1 MTTEAPATIPIR
13 AARRRGGG
21 FPLLDL
27 EWQRFRHQAHLRY
40 QWWKK
45 PHTPYRPVFVL
56 ASHRSGSNLLIDYLN
71 RLPGVQSYHEI
82 LCRVFANGPTWF
94 QRGPWRTIGHIRRT
108 LHLFSAPTRGCK
120 LMLDQLEFSRVK
132 LTDLF
137 AAFPD
142 AKFIVLYR
150 QSLAEQFVS
159 KETAKAT
166 NQWTLSSDQDRKQA
180 RVRINPAALREY
192 CERLRRWYHNVIDQ
206 PWLPQRALLV
216 SYEELA
222 ADPRRL
228 IHEGICPLLQV
239 PPGEPQSHLR
249 KQNTLPLAQRIENYR
264 EVAGLL
270 NSPLCHQHYT
280 WPGQQRLRRHA
291 A

>member
-13 AARRRGGG
+13 RARRRGG
-21 FPLLDL
+21 FPQL
-27 EWQRFRHQAHLRY
+27 ELQWQRLHFQAHLRY
-40 QWWKK
+40 RWWTQ
-45 PHTPYRPVFVL
+45 PHTPFRPVFVL
-56 ASHRSGSNLLIDYLN
+56 ATHRSGSNLLIDYLN
-71 RLPGVQSYHEI
+71 RLPGVQSHHEI
-82 LCRVFANGPTWF
+82 LCRVFANGPAWF
-94 QRGPWRTIGHIRRT
+94 QRGRWSTIGHIRRS
-108 LHLFSAPTRGCK
+108 LHLLTAPTRGCK

-132 LTDLF
+132 LADLL

-150 QSLAEQFVS
+150 QSLAEQFAS

-166 NQWTLSSDQDRKQA
+166 NQWTLSSDEERKQA
-180 RVRINPAALREY
+180 RVHINPAALREY
-192 CERLRRWYHNVIDQ
+192 CERLRRWYHNVINQ
-206 PWLPQRALLV
+206 PWLPERALLV

-228 IHEGICPLLQV
+228 IHDAICPLLQV
-239 PPGEPQSHLR
+239 PPGEPESRLQ

-264 EVAGLL
+264 EVAALL
-270 NSPLCHQHYT
+270 NSPLCNQHYS
-280 WPGQQRLRRHA
+280 WPGQQRLRRRA